1 MNAFFDTLPMGTL
14 MLNNRIIRC
23 AIFEESVAYNGKMT
37 SLLSGIY
44 AELQKMKWGL
54 S

>member
-14 MLNNRIIRC
+14 MLNNRIIRYV
-23 AIFEESVAYNGKMT
+23 ILEEEVADNRKMT

-44 AELQKMKWGL
+44 AELQKMK
-54 S
+54 